1 MGVSSY
7 PGAAQSAYVSAS
19 AAAVQAAAQQHHVN
33 GGRPGVPVGVPQ
45 QQQDCLDY
53 EAKFQVL

>member
-7 PGAAQSAYVSAS
+7 PGAQSAY
-19 AAAVQAAAQQHHVN
+19 AQVNHHHQGLN
-33 GGRPGVPVGVPQ
+33 ARSGLTAGGLGQ